1 MKSDSDCEPKR
12 DFPLRFTRDIFP
24 FDTCHRSLIVR
35 RIHIFIET
43 KEHCGDHIRIQYIHE
58 RGRKCC
64 DDDDGCNETIF
75 RAMRNAVELVRR
87 DVGLRE

>member
-1 MKSDSDCEPKR
+1 M
-12 DFPLRFTRDIFP
+12 
-24 FDTCHRSLIVR
+24 
-35 RIHIFIET
+35 FIET

-64 DDDDGCNETIF
+64 DDDGCNENIF